1 MNEIM
6 NSPETSPVTPQD
18 PAAAFLGETANPVDP
33 AMTGAPVDPG
43 EAQVMREDIEE
54 QFGRVANRKAEADEK
69 GKRMAEELDNMKK
82 KMVQDFFALLQERG
96 VDPNNLE
103 SINAFLQ
110 ELEYQNPDLLA
121 MVENFIN
128 LAYGE
133 DPLQAAPQDPIA
145 APGQASVP
153 EVAPEA
159 APDLMGQQ
167 TTDLQ
172 NNLLRQ

>member
-1 MNEIM
+1 M
-6 NSPETSPVTPQD
+6 NSPETQPVASQAPAQPVTPQD
-18 PAAAFLGETANPVDP
+18 PAAAFLGQSGLPQDP
-33 AMTGAPVDPG
+33 AAPAVNPG
-43 EAQVMREDIEE
+43 EEQVMREDIEE
-54 QFGRVANRKAEADEK
+54 QFSRVANRKAEVDEK
-69 GKRMAEELDNMKK
+69 GKQMAEGLEEMKK

-133 DPLQAAPQDPIA
+133 DPLQAVSSDPA
-145 APGQASVP
+145 Q
-153 EVAPEA
+153 EA
-159 APDLMGQQ
+159 APDLMETQ

>member
-1 MNEIM
+1 MNDPQ
-6 NSPETSPVTPQD
+6 SQSVTPQD
-18 PAAAFLGETANPVDP
+18 PAAAFLGQSGLPQDP
-33 AMTGAPVDPG
+33 AAPAVNPG
-43 EAQVMREDIEE
+43 EAQIMREDIEE
-54 QFGRVANRKAEADEK
+54 QFSRVANRKAEVDEK
-69 GKRMAEELDNMKK
+69 GKQMAEGLEEMKK

-133 DPLQAAPQDPIA
+133 DPIPA
-145 APGQASVP
+145 VP
-153 EVAPEA
+153 AEA
-159 APDLMGQQ
+159 EPDLMSEK